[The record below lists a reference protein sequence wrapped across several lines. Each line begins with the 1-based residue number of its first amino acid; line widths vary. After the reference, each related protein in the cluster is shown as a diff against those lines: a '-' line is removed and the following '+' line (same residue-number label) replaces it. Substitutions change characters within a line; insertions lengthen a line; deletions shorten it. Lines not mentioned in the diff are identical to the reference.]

1 MNLNPTRQISVGA
14 LIQAA
19 SGSPFDITTGRDD
32 NGDAVFN
39 DRPAGVGRNTGVGPG
54 RLNVDLRAGWSK
66 NFGAPRTTRP
76 GEGMRVMRIGGDGG
90 VPDTSSPSDPTRYRV
105 SLYLQ
110 AFNVL
115 NRTNPVAV
123 GTVFGSP
130 LFGQPIVTEPG
141 RRLELGATFA
151 F

>member
-1 MNLNPTRQISVGA
+1 MIDKSIGA

-19 SGSPFDITTGRDD
+19 SGSPFDITTGCDD
-32 NGDAVFN
+32 NGDAIFN
-39 DRPAGVGRNTGVGPG
+39 DRPAGLGRNSGQGPG
-54 RLNVDLRAGWSK
+54 RFNVDLRVGWSK

-76 GEGMRVMRIGGDGG
+76 GEGMRVVRIGGSGDGG
-90 VPDTSSPSDPTRYRV
+90 VPDTSGPGDPTRYRV

-115 NRTNPVAV
+115 SRTNPVAV
-123 GTVFGSP
+123 GTVLGSP
-130 LFGQPIVTEPG
+130 LFGQPILTEAG
-141 RRLELGATFA
+141 RRVELGATFA